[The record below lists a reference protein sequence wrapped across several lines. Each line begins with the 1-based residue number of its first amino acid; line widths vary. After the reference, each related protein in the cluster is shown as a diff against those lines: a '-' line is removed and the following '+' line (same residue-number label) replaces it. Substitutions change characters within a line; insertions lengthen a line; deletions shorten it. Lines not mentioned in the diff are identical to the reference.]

1 MGGRRV
7 LLLYGIETDSQ
18 FVMDPYI
25 RYSWLYKLGGSFYS
39 SHFERVLL
47 GSFSSKPVVDGVA
60 SKDKVG
66 CGVGE
71 MERLGC
77 CMNAPMDLRDIR
89 GITLKIWA
97 LEDTNDLQ
105 NEDSVESSKVDVK

>member
-1 MGGRRV
+1 MATREV
-7 LLLYGIETDSQ
+7 CSYDGIES
-18 FVMDPYI
+18 FFFLIVEA
-25 RYSWLYKLGGSFYS
+25 WLGGSFYS

-89 GITLKIWA
+89 GITLKM
-97 LEDTNDLQ
+97 
-105 NEDSVESSKVDVK
+105 